1 MKRYIFLFAT
11 LLFTVQAS
19 SQYKVEVET
28 GEKNMSKG
36 THLAFTVL
44 IPESRSKDIEPVW
57 KKYVNNRSLGERISN
72 FGTGIGNAFRSEE
85 NKVDRDRLRV
95 ETKGGEMYVRSVE
108 VNKISKYALDVYAR
122 ITELPEGCR
131 FSAFFQFTDSA
142 FINNENVDA
151 EKIES
156 LSNYIRDFGIE
167 AYKSVVDDQIKD
179 AKKVVSKEEGI
190 LKKIERGSKKA
201 GRSISGYESDIQK
214 FNATIFEVESDIVRM
229 NDIINMKKDTFPTY
243 AKETPEYEA
252 AKKELKTLEKEKS
265 GYFKEIK
272 SLKKK
277 IKSKEQAIKSA
288 QNKIAEN
295 ELKVVRQQQVIAE
308 KERIVEQLNQKKDG
322 IN

>member
-1 MKRYIFLFAT
+1 MKQAII
-11 LLFTVQAS
+11 LLAVLLMAFDAS

-28 GEKNMSKG
+28 GEKSMSKG
-36 THLAFTVL
+36 NHMAFTVL
-44 IPESRSKDIEPVW
+44 IPESRSKDIEPIW
-57 KKYVNNRSLGERISN
+57 KKYINNRSLGERISN
-72 FGTGIGNAFRSEE
+72 LGTQVGNIFRSEE
-85 NKVDRDRLRV
+85 NKVSRDRLSV

-108 VNKISKYALDVYAR
+108 VNKISNYSLDVYAR
-122 ITELPEGCR
+122 VTELPEGCR

-142 FINNENVDA
+142 FINAENVDA

-167 AYKSVVDDQIKD
+167 AYKSVVDDQIKA
-179 AKKVVSKEEGI
+179 AKKEVAEEESV
-190 LKKIERGSKKA
+190 LNKIERKSKQA
-201 GRSISGYESDIQK
+201 GRSISGFESDIQK
-214 FNATIFEVESDIVRM
+214 FNATIFEVESDIVRV
-229 NDIINMKKDTFPTY
+229 NDVISLKKDTFPTI

-252 AKKELKTLEKEKS
+252 AKKELKVLEKEKS

-272 SLKKK
+272 TLKKK

-288 QNKIAEN
+288 QNQIAEN